1 MKYLTKAIYV
11 GGYVV
16 RVSFNSGE
24 TADIDFEPF
33 LVGEVFEPLKAPEIF
48 ATVSFNPD
56 IDTICWPNGA
66 DFSPEFLFDVA
77 FSKNHVA

>member
-1 MKYLTKAIYV
+1 MKYLTKAIHV

-24 TADIDFEPF
+24 TADINLEPF
-33 LVGEVFEPLKAPEIF
+33 LVGEVFEPLKATEIF

-66 DFSPEFLFDVA
+66 DFSPEFLFDIA
-77 FSKNHVA
+77 FSKDHVA